1 MKSENIFKRAQ
12 EVIPGGVNS
21 PVRAFQAVGAS
32 PRFIDSAKGSKITD
46 VDGKTY
52 IDYIGSWGPMILG
65 HSAPCIIEAV
75 SQRMAK
81 GPSFGAATE
90 LEVEMAELITKIV
103 PGIDML
109 RMVNS
114 GTEAVMSAL
123 RLARGYT
130 GRDKIIKFAGCY
142 HGHSDSMLV
151 KAGSGAMTFG
161 ISGSSGVTAGCAKDT
176 LIADYNDLESVKILF
191 EHNKGQIAAIIVEP
205 VAANMGLVLPH
216 DGFLHGLRKICDEE
230 GALLIFDEVITGFR
244 LALGGAQEYFG
255 ILADIVVFGKI
266 IGGGLPVGAYG
277 AKRELMHCVSPIG
290 NVYQAGTLSGNA
302 LAMSAGLAT
311 LKKKKKNPN
320 LYKDLG
326 NKGKRLAE
334 GLHSMTKNTV
344 TQLGSLVCLFMTED
358 PVFAFNSAMTSDPS
372 KSAVMFRALLEKG
385 VYIAPAQFE
394 ALFLSNAHTDE
405 DISITLD
412 CFEQSLGGIVR

>member
-1 MKSENIFKRAQ
+1 MKSESIFKRAQ

-81 GPSFGAATE
+81 GLSFGAATE

-151 KAGSGAMTFG
+151 KAGSGALTFG

-205 VAANMGLVLPH
+205 VAANMGLVLPL
-216 DGFLHGLRKICDEE
+216 DGFLQGLRKICDEE

-277 AKRELMHCVSPIG
+277 AKREIMHCVSPIG
-290 NVYQAGTLSGNA
+290 NVYQAGTLSGNP

-311 LKKKKKNPN
+311 LTELAQKPN
-320 LYKDLG
+320 LYKDLD
-326 NKGKRLAE
+326 NKGKQFAD
-334 GLHSMTKNTV
+334 GLRRITQNTV

-358 PVFAFNSAMTSDPS
+358 PVFDFNSAMKSDTS
-372 KSAVMFRALLEKG
+372 KYAVMFRALLDKG